1 MAKPEIRS
9 EADAFRAAFHE
20 RMHANNMYGLWELA
34 SQMTPQPQPKMI
46 PHMWPWS
53 TTQSIIEESARAVPV
68 GDERRALQ
76 LFNPGLGGRW
86 ATTNNLIAAVQIL
99 LPGEVARAHRH
110 TPTAIR
116 FIIEGSGAYT
126 AVDGERVYMAP
137 GDLIL
142 TPSWAWHDHGNETK
156 DRVVWMDGLDI
167 PLIAS
172 LEAMFFQFYSAPQV
186 PASRPPNASRQLYGH
201 AHITPTWVKEKAQS
215 SPLLLYSWEQTWQAL
230 NSLRDHEGSA
240 HDGVLLEYRHP
251 QTGGPVLPTMA
262 CMVQLL
268 RPGEHTKAHRHTGSA
283 VYHVVNGAGFTII
296 DGQRFNWSKGDIFAL
311 PPWALHEHANLRRAP
326 MPCCSRFRICRCS
339 RRSVSITKKNS
350 KRTAG
355 IRKSRRRSRRRDRKT
370 PLDPSL
376 SKRGNDNSSIRH
388 SRML

>member
-1 MAKPEIRS
+1 MKAERQMDSIR
-9 EADAFRAAFHE
+9 EAFHK

-34 SQMTPQPQPKMI
+34 SQMTPEPQPKMI

-53 TTQSIIEESARAVPV
+53 VTESIIAESAQAVPV

-76 LFNPGLGGRW
+76 LFNPGLAGRW

-172 LEAMFFQFYSAPQV
+172 LEAMFFQFYTERQV
-186 PASRPPNASRQLYGH
+186 IAERPPNASQSMYGKAQLN
-201 AHITPTWVKEKAQS
+201 PTWIKEKSKS
-215 SPLLLYSWEQTWQAL
+215 SPLLLYSWKQTGEAL
-230 NSLRDHEGSA
+230 DALRAHEGSPF
-240 HDGVLLEYRHP
+240 DGIALEYRHP
-251 QTGGPVLPTMA
+251 QTGGSVLPTMA
-262 CMVQLL
+262 CWIQLL
-268 RPGEHTKAHRHTGSA
+268 RPGEHTHAHRHTGSA
-283 VYHVVNGAGFTII
+283 VYYVVKGSGMTVI
-296 DGQRFNWSKGDIFAL
+296 DGRRFDWSQGDIIAL
-311 PPWALHEHANLRRAP
+311 PPWAVHEHANSSASDDAALFSIQDAP
-326 MPCCSRFRICRCS
+326 VLNALGLFYEEAYGENGGHQP
-339 RRSVSITKKNS
+339 ITS
-350 KRTAG
+350 KFDAR
-355 IRKSRRRSRRRDRKT
+355 
-370 PLDPSL
+370 
-376 SKRGNDNSSIRH
+376 
-388 SRML
+388 

>member
-116 FIIEGSGAYT
+116 FIIEGTGAYT

-186 PASRPPNASRQLYGH
+186 PVSRPPNASRQLYGH

-215 SPLLLYSWEQTWQAL
+215 SPLLLYSWEQAWQAL

-268 RPGEHTKAHRHTGSA
+268 RPNEHTKAHRHTGSA

-311 PPWALHEHANLRRAP
+311 PPWALHEHANLSA
-326 MPCCSRFRICRCS
+326 SADAVLF
-339 RRSVSITKKNS
+339 SIQDLPVLNALGLYYEEELKENGGKQEVTSTFK
-350 KRTAG
+350 AA
-355 IRKSRRRSRRRDRKT
+355 
-370 PLDPSL
+370 
-376 SKRGNDNSSIRH
+376 
-388 SRML
+388 